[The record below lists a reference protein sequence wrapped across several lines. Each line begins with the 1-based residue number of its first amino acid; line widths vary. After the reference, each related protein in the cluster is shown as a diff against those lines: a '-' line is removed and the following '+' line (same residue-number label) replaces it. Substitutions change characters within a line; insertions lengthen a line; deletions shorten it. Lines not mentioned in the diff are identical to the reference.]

1 MRLAWTLLG
10 AALLSAVAQAKL
22 VEEQFDLP
30 VAVIDGYGK
39 VTEQAIKLTVFF
51 DDQTPAPRPLLLLNH
66 GRAAEAVDRAN
77 FGRARYTDNSRWFA
91 KNGFTVALPTRVGY
105 GVSAGP
111 DLEDTGACDRKAYPP
126 AYAAAAQQVRQALAF
141 MLKRPDVLPDRSVVV
156 GQSFG
161 GATTITLLADPPAG
175 VLAGINFAGGG
186 GGNPKTQPG
195 RPCSPA
201 RLEQMFA
208 TYGKTAKLPTLWVY
222 TENDLF
228 MGPKH
233 PREWFDAFQKAGGN
247 GRFMQFPPNGEDG
260 HSLFTAA
267 PAVWRPLVVEFLNQQ
282 GFALKEAP

>member
-1 MRLAWTLLG
+1 MRLVWTLLG
-10 AALLSAVAQAKL
+10 AALLTGASQAKL
-22 VEEQFDLP
+22 VEDQVDLP
-30 VAVIDGYGK
+30 VAVTDGYGK

-91 KNGFTVALPTRVGY
+91 KNGFVVALPTRVGY
-105 GVSAGP
+105 GVSGGP
-111 DLEDTGACDRKAYPP
+111 DLEDTGACDRKTYPP
-126 AYAAAAQQVRQALAF
+126 AYAAAAQQVRQAHAF
-141 MLKRPDVLPDRSVVV
+141 MLKRPDVLPDRTVVL

-161 GATTITLLADPPAG
+161 GATTVALMADAPAG
-175 VLAGINFAGGG
+175 VVAGINFAGGG

-208 TYGKTAKLPTLWVY
+208 GYGKTAQLPTLWVY

-233 PREWFDAFQKAGGN
+233 PREWFDAFQKAGGK

-260 HSLFTAA
+260 HALFTAA